1 MKNVRGMEDYHLWIR
16 AIKKNIII
24 RNIPLPL
31 VKSKLNN
38 SFYKRRS
45 NYQILKSEYEIYK
58 LLIKFRKSIL
68 CDFDIKFFS

>member
-1 MKNVRGMEDYHLWIR
+1 MKNVRGEDYHLWIR

-38 SFYKRRS
+38 SFIKEDLT
-45 NYQILKSEYEIYK
+45 IKS
-58 LLIKFRKSIL
+58 
-68 CDFDIKFFS
+68 